1 MSDLKTDPEAAVPTP
16 KPTVHLTE
24 SLEDFQSDEQRSIL
38 DTVSQIRKCGLEAVL
53 PLPQIV
59 VCGSQSSGK
68 SSVLEALTEVPFPRN
83 DNLCTRFATEIT
95 LRRAPVDA
103 LRLSIIPDEGRN
115 AADTAKVT
123 GFSETI
129 EDFSELPSIIS
140 KAAAIMGISS
150 GGEDSDANS
159 PTQAFSKD
167 ILSFVI
173 EGTSRPQLTVVDV
186 PGLIQNVT
194 KGVSEQ
200 DKAMVAEITDYY
212 IRQRRTICLAVT
224 QASDDYA
231 NQPILTKV
239 RAVDPEGNRTLGVI
253 TKPDRLPPG
262 SGTQDAFIALA
273 RNEDVF
279 FKLGW
284 HVVKNREYEESHFS
298 IEERNASEARFF
310 RTSNFQTLPSDC
322 CGIDSLRVRLSGL
335 LFDHVKRELPN
346 LRRDLDAALAETDA
360 ELDKLGASR
369 ATATECRNYLTSL
382 SLRCLEITGAAVNG
396 HYESAY
402 FQDHSDTTFDVDSPT
417 SVRRFRAAIQLVN
430 RQFAEEIRRK
440 GPKYILASKPQPLD
454 GWDSGTT
461 ASSPKR
467 LSHEEAIE
475 WVSRVLVRSRGKE
488 PIGNYNPLIIGELF
502 WELSSKWE
510 HFATSHVDQVSEI
523 CTTFTR
529 TLLEETCPRD
539 VQSRLTELK
548 VKESLQRR
556 RERAAEELDMIL
568 EDKRDFPAV
577 YNHYYTDNVQKART
591 QRMED
596 RLEKSIEAATH
607 HERMP
612 GCNSNHTSASV
623 DVSVAINH
631 FHSQVDRDMER
642 YSCEE
647 ALDCLL
653 SMYKE
658 QRKTF
663 VANVTAQVIERHMV
677 RGLDKIFSPLDVNH
691 LSDENVLKVA
701 SEPASVRRKRD
712 FLRDRQ
718 QKLRS
723 GKEIFRDITGRVK

>member
-1 MSDLKTDPEAAVPTP
+1 MSDLKADPDAALPSP
-16 KPTVHLTE
+16 KATVHLTE

-38 DTVSQIRKCGLEAVL
+38 DTVSQIRKCGLEALL

-95 LRRAPVDA
+95 LRRAPIDA
-103 LRLSIIPDEGRN
+103 LRLTIIPDEGRN

-129 EDFSELPSIIS
+129 EDFSDLPNIIS
-140 KAAAIMGISS
+140 KAAAIMGIGSS
-150 GGEDSDANS
+150 GEDADANL
-159 PTQAFSKD
+159 PTLAFSKD

-173 EGTSRPQLTVVDV
+173 EGPSRPQLTVVDV

-200 DKAMVAEITDYY
+200 DKAMVEEITDYY
-212 IRQRRTICLAVT
+212 IKQRRTICLAVT

-231 NQPILTKV
+231 NQPVLTKV

-262 SGTQDAFIALA
+262 SGTEDAFIALA

-322 CGIDSLRVRLSGL
+322 CGVDSLRVRLSSL

-369 ATATECRNYLTSL
+369 STAIECRNYLTSL

-402 FQDHSDTTFDVDSPT
+402 FQDRSDATFDIDSPT

-430 RQFAEEIRRK
+430 RQFAKEIRTK
-440 GPKYILASKPQPLD
+440 GSKYTLASNSQALD
-454 GWDSGTT
+454 EWESRTRT
-461 ASSPKR
+461 SSPKR
-467 LSHEEAIE
+467 LSHEEALE

-510 HFATSHVDQVSEI
+510 DFATGHVDQVSEL
-523 CTTFTR
+523 CTIFTK

-539 VQSRLTELK
+539 VQTRLTELK

-556 RERAAEELDMIL
+556 RERAMEELNMIL

-577 YNHYYTDNVQKART
+577 YNHYYTDSVQKARA
-591 QRMED
+591 QRMQD

-607 HERMP
+607 HERLP

-623 DVSVAINH
+623 DVSVAIDQ
-631 FHSQVDRDMER
+631 FHSQIDRDMER

-653 SMYKE
+653 SMYK
-658 QRKTF
+658 
-663 VANVTAQVIERHMV
+663 VRHDLLAT
-677 RGLDKIFSPLDVNH
+677 RIGT
-691 LSDENVLKVA
+691 
-701 SEPASVRRKRD
+701 
-712 FLRDRQ
+712 
-718 QKLRS
+718 
-723 GKEIFRDITGRVK
+723 DI